1 MDLLKTRRQLDS
13 GKTIFDLPLR
23 VVYYARVSTDR
34 DEQLNS
40 LENQVNYYD
49 DYINSN
55 PNWTYVGGY
64 IDEGMSGTSVEKRG
78 NFLKMIAAAKDR
90 LFDLVVTK
98 EISRFSRST
107 LDSIKYTQELLDCGV
122 GVFFQS
128 DNINTLYTDAELRL
142 TIMSSIAQDEMRRLS
157 ERVKFG
163 MKRAYESGKV
173 LGSDNIYGYNKAGGK
188 LEINEEE
195 ANFVRDLF
203 QIYADNKYGYRTIAR
218 MLTEK
223 GYRSKVG
230 KEINPA
236 TLKGIISNPKYK
248 GYYHG
253 RLTESSDYRTKK
265 NVKLSQDERLYYKD
279 DSIPAIVSEEL
290 WNRANRILQARNEKH
305 KKQSSATQKRFAY
318 SGKIMCEEHGTYHY
332 RKVWKDRKV
341 PAESWCCREY
351 LAKGRKACE
360 TPHVYTKNLDA
371 ILKRVG
377 NDLLRDKQK
386 HMSRVDDLL
395 KLYAQAQGNVDYAK
409 EIAKANTLIVQHER
423 RKKKSRELYLDGDF
437 SKEEYLTYNEEVAVT
452 IGNLEKKIEKLK
464 AEQNSAGNKSAALK
478 QAKVFFDN
486 LSKSDQSSMLVAQE
500 MLNEVL
506 VLKDSTKKHTKLQ
519 ITMKYGEVFPATIAN
534 TNILCRNT
542 EVSPIVGTEKQ
553 SEELVHYLLKE
564 FEVEPQKIWESNIFG
579 KSLHEL
585 VNEGLHNKLYKMPD
599 DAQEKLQETLQ
610 KIINEGSGGLI
621 CIIL

>member
-49 DYINSN
+49 NYINSN
-55 PNWTYVGGY
+55 PNWTFSGGY
-64 IDEGMSGTSVEKRG
+64 IDEGISGTSVEKRE
-78 NFLKMIAAAKDR
+78 NFLKMITAAKNGM
-90 LFDLVVTK
+90 FDLIVTK

-107 LDSIKYTQELLDCGV
+107 LDSIKYTQELLECGV
-122 GVFFQS
+122 GVYFQS

-173 LGSDNIYGYNKAGGK
+173 LGSDNIYGYNKTDGK
-188 LEINEEE
+188 LEINEDE
-195 ANFVRDLF
+195 AKFVRDLF
-203 QIYADNKYGYRTIAR
+203 QMYAEDKYGYRTLAQ

-223 GYRSKVG
+223 GYCSKAG

-265 NVKLSQDERLYYKD
+265 NVKLSEDERLYYKD
-279 DSIPAIVSEEL
+279 DSVPAVVSEEL
-290 WNRANRILQARNEKH
+290 WERANRILQKRTEKY

-318 SGKIMCEEHGTYHY
+318 SGKIICEEHGTYHY
-332 RKVWKDRKV
+332 RKVWKDRKI
-341 PAESWCCREY
+341 PTESWCCREY
-351 LAKGRKACE
+351 LAKGRKACA

-371 ILKRVG
+371 ILKYVG
-377 NDLLRDKQK
+377 NELLKDKQK
-386 HMSRVDDLL
+386 HMSSVDNLL
-395 KLYAQAQGNVDYAK
+395 KLYDQAQGNVDYVK
-409 EIAKANTLIVQHER
+409 EIAKMKALIVQHER

-437 SKEEYLTYNEEVAVT
+437 AKEEYLAYSEEVTAT
-452 IGNLEKKIEKLK
+452 LGKLDSKIDKLK
-464 AEQNSAGNKSAALK
+464 AEQNSVGDKSTALK
-478 QAKVFFDN
+478 QAKSFFDS
-486 LSKSDQSSMLVAQE
+486 LSKSDLSTLLVAQE
-500 MLNEVL
+500 MLKEVL
-506 VLKDSTKKHTKLQ
+506 VLKGGTKEHIKLK

-534 TNILCRNT
+534 TNILYRNT

>member
-1 MDLLKTRRQLDS
+1 LDS
-13 GKTIFDLPLR
+13 GKTIFDLSLR

-49 DYINSN
+49 DYIKSN
-55 PNWTYVGGY
+55 ENWTYAGGY
-64 IDEGMSGTSVEKRG
+64 IDEGISGTSVEKRE
-78 NFLKMIAAAKDR
+78 NFLKMIADAKNG

-107 LDSIKYTQELLDCGV
+107 LDSIKYTQELLECGV

-173 LGSDNIYGYNKAGGK
+173 LGRDNIYGYNKADGK

-195 ANFVRDLF
+195 AKFVRDVF
-203 QIYADNKYGYRTIAR
+203 QMYADNKYGYRTIAR
-218 MLTEK
+218 ILTEK
-223 GYRSKVG
+223 GYRSQAG

-253 RLTESSDYRTKK
+253 RLTESNDYRTKK
-265 NVKLSQDERLYYKD
+265 NVKLSEDERLYYKD

-290 WNRANRILQARNEKH
+290 WDRANRILEERTEKY
-305 KKQSSATQKRFAY
+305 KKQSPATQKRFAY

-351 LAKGRKACE
+351 LAKGRKACA
-360 TPHVYTKNLDA
+360 TPHIYTKDLDA
-371 ILKRVG
+371 ILEYIG
-377 NDLLRDKQK
+377 NDLLKDKQK
-386 HMSRVDDLL
+386 YIDSVDNLL
-395 KLYAQAQGNVDYAK
+395 KLYEQAGRGNVDYAK
-409 EIAKANTLIVQHER
+409 EIIKANAELEKIM
-423 RKKKSRELYLDGDF
+423 RKKEKLLDLYTDGDLD
-437 SKEEYLTYNEEVAVT
+437 KAEYLSSNSRLSENADK
-452 IGNLEKKIEKLK
+452 LKDKIEKLK
-464 AEQNSAGNKSAALK
+464 VEEKNAGDVNSVLK
-478 QAKVFFDN
+478 QAKTFFEN
-486 LSKSDQSSMLVAQE
+486 LSKSDLPPLEIAKE
-500 MLNEVL
+500 MLKEVL
-506 VLKDSTKKHTKLQ
+506 VVKDSTKEHIKLQ
-519 ITMKYGEVFPATIAN
+519 ITMKYGEMLPATIAN
-534 TNILCRNT
+534 TNILYGNT